1 MTKLVLTR
9 TSISAQVFPV
19 LVSPAPKLSIKFF
32 DKLTDILHGAGI
44 SVTNGGRQIEFD
56 KKDRTRVVDAI
67 QEMGWKQRA
76 KIPAGMMYQLPGK
89 EWIIRV
95 SPTRLDLVGTKE
107 ISNPFAGDKG
117 VTIEKAFDA
126 FSVIV
131 KLGANEKEANNK
143 LKEIGFKNGK
153 RDLLTVN
160 HMYKNGTAL
169 IGAEQTDAGASSS
182 PVKLPALKPAA
193 TRIEDAPTSKE
204 FVEML
209 GSDVKEAA
217 RLLDLNPGLYPSGWA
232 SFWEHERNEKSPTAY
247 PATLMKAILDSAD
260 REPLTDF
267 CNQFYSR
274 NRKMSEEANTL
285 LLKAIEGDA
294 KNVDKFIRDNYM
306 VEGAT
311 NGLAKAVK
319 ATPRLAKALKPIFKN
334 EDVVAGDE
342 DAARIILK

>member
-19 LVSPAPKLSIKFF
+19 LVAPAHKLSMKFF

-44 SVTNGGRQIEFD
+44 SVTNLGRQIEFD
-56 KKDRTRVVDAI
+56 KKDRTRVVDAV

-76 KIPAGMMYQLPGK
+76 KIPAGMTYQLPGK
-89 EWIIRV
+89 EWIIRI

-131 KLGANEKEANNK
+131 KLGANEKEANDK

-193 TRIEDAPTSKE
+193 TRIE
-204 FVEML
+204 
-209 GSDVKEAA
+209 
-217 RLLDLNPGLYPSGWA
+217 
-232 SFWEHERNEKSPTAY
+232 
-247 PATLMKAILDSAD
+247 
-260 REPLTDF
+260 
-267 CNQFYSR
+267 
-274 NRKMSEEANTL
+274 
-285 LLKAIEGDA
+285 GDA

-311 NGLAKAVK
+311 NGLDRAAMAAPAAPAEGEVLVEVIGLTGSGKSAICGEIEILCRALGLDVSWPDGDPEKNMTHAEWTAAIEAYKPRVRIVERNVPRQSNGGPAK
-319 ATPRLAKALKPIFKN
+319 
-334 EDVVAGDE
+334 
-342 DAARIILK
+342 